1 MDLIDLIGDSRTDSL
16 PAGFLRSIKIKY
28 KQESSR
34 VFPPGTP
41 YKEDTVVGKQS
52 LQKEGQ
58 IQRSGSAASGASVP
72 SFMGWCVPS
81 RLIQQNRTPLQ
92 SAGGYKYAE
101 RENMESRMS
110 VQSRRSVGSRNS
122 QTNPVSRG
130 KDELPRLE
138 SANAVRKSP
147 FLRQVTPLAKTPP
160 LPAMRNLS
168 KELSKDKTDKT
179 ILQDLEEAKKTAVE
193 KSIRKIIHPHSLE
206 AVNEWLKTAT
216 DKERELA
223 LKFFSTLSGVKTDK
237 LDMVGQKLNQDHL
250 VGNCELCDSGRI
262 KEALEALARED
273 TVVSRGK
280 LLYNP
285 KRAPDITKQSY
296 YQKARQRL
304 PVHVRQ
310 QFQTWHHLPVY
321 TVASD
326 AAINKSAMF
335 TQPHKA
341 YGRHFTIHPEWGL
354 HKPIVL

>member
-41 YKEDTVVGKQS
+41 YSTTNVGTKAT
-52 LQKEGQ
+52 LKDMGGQ
-58 IQRSGSAASGASVP
+58 RIGSAASVSSVP
-72 SFMGWCVPS
+72 SFMGWNVPS
-81 RLIQQNRTPLQ
+81 RLIQQNRANQPL
-92 SAGGYKYAE
+92 SPGGCDGE
-101 RENMESRMS
+101 RGKLGSRMS
-110 VQSRRSVGSRNS
+110 VLSKRSLGSAQMKPLSRE
-122 QTNPVSRG
+122 
-130 KDELPRLE
+130 KDDLPRLE
-138 SANAVRKSP
+138 SAANSKRKSP
-147 FLRQVTPLAKTPP
+147 LQRQLTPLVQTS
-160 LPAMRNLS
+160 LPAVHMGNPNGQ
-168 KELSKDKTDKT
+168 DKS
-179 ILQDLEEAKKTAVE
+179 ILQDREEAKKVPLE
-193 KSIRKIIHPHSLE
+193 KSIKKTIHPQSLE
-206 AVNEWLKTAT
+206 AVDKWLKTAT

-223 LKFFSTLSGVKTDK
+223 LKFFSTLSGVKADK
-237 LDMVGQKLNQDHL
+237 MGTLKLNQDHSE
-250 VGNCELCDSGRI
+250 GNCEICDSGRI
-262 KEALEALARED
+262 EETLQALARED
-273 TVVSRGK
+273 TIASRGK

-321 TVASD
+321 KVPSD
-326 AAINKSAMF
+326 AAINKSSMF
-335 TQPHKA
+335 TQPHIA